1 MRGKV
6 LFGGEPV
13 IMNDLQAITSK
24 EMIYYMI
31 IGVVSIYAILSASM
45 TSFIEP
51 LFISCLYRNCHYSQY
66 GNQYYMKGEVS
77 L

>member
-51 LFISCLYRNCHYSQY
+51 LLFLVSIRYHYSQY
-66 GNQYYMKGEVS
+66 GNQYYKRKVS